1 MLERVPEFIVPTLVG
16 RTRDDDWKV
25 YTHGF
30 DWQCPCG
37 NVRKII
43 FMAGESASA
52 AHIEDALAKGVESA
66 VISENIVH
74 QQQVGK
80 LSVSPD
86 DKPLRLDL
94 AEELRHIRFWM
105 KKSRE
110 SSTGR
115 TLFKGAT
122 IAAPRFPNTE

>member
-1 MLERVPEFIVPTLVG
+1 MLERIPEFIVPTLVG

-37 NVRKII
+37 NERQIRA
-43 FMAGESASA
+43 MAEESASA
-52 AHIEDALAKGVESA
+52 SHIEDMLSKGLEHVLET
-66 VISENIVH
+66 ENIVH

-86 DKPLRLDL
+86 DKPLRLDV
-94 AEELRHIRFWM
+94 AEELRRIRRWM
-105 KKSRE
+105 KKSSE

-122 IAAPRFPNTE
+122 ITAPRLPNTE